1 MTESGLLLDDQLC
14 FALYS
19 ASRAITGCY
28 RAALSATGLT
38 YSQYIV
44 MLVLWEHD
52 RTAAGDQAPGLS
64 LRDLGERLS
73 LDNGTLSPLVKRL
86 AQLGL
91 VTRQRSLADERV
103 LLVACTPAG
112 RDLYQDA
119 VAAQASV
126 VEATGMT
133 ADSADELRAALDA
146 LTARLRDHTP
156 PGPAVADPA
165 VADPA
170 VAEHTAA
177 DRTG

>member
-1 MTESGLLLDDQLC
+1 MTESELLLDDQLC

-44 MLVLWEHD
+44 MLVLWERD
-52 RTAAGDQAPGLS
+52 RAAVGDPAPGLS
-64 LRDLGERLS
+64 LKELGERLS

-91 VTRQRSLADERV
+91 VTRQRSAADERV
-103 LLVACTPAG
+103 LLVACAPAG
-112 RDLYQDA
+112 RDLYRDA

-133 ADSADELRAALDA
+133 AASATELRAALDT
-146 LTARLRDHTP
+146 LTTHLRDHAAP
-156 PGPAVADPA
+156 DPA
-165 VADPA
+165 T
-170 VAEHTAA
+170 AERA
-177 DRTG
+177 G

>member
-1 MTESGLLLDDQLC
+1 MTEPGPRAELLLDDQLC

-44 MLVLWEHD
+44 MLVLWERD
-52 RTAAGDQAPGLS
+52 RAVGGDPATGLS
-64 LRDLGERLS
+64 LKELGERLS

-91 VTRQRSLADERV
+91 VTRHRSLADERV
-103 LLVACTPAG
+103 LLVACTEAG
-112 RDLYQDA
+112 RALYADA

-126 VEATGMT
+126 VDATGMT
-133 ADSADELRAALDA
+133 AASAAELRAALDT
-146 LTARLRDHTP
+146 LTTHLRGHVTP
-156 PGPAVADPA
+156 DPGT
-165 VADPA
+165 
-170 VAEHTAA
+170 AERA
-177 DRTG
+177 G

>member
-1 MTESGLLLDDQLC
+1 MTHPGDEPTADLQLDDQLC

-44 MLVLWEHD
+44 MLVLWEQD
-52 RTAAGDQAPGLS
+52 RTGDRTPGLS
-64 LRDLGERLS
+64 LKELGERLS

-91 VTRQRSLADERV
+91 VTRHRSLADERV

-112 RDLYQDA
+112 RDLYRDA
-119 VAAQASV
+119 VTAQASV

-133 ADSADELRAALDA
+133 AAAAADLRDA
-146 LTARLRDHTP
+146 LETLTTRLRGHATP
-156 PGPAVADPA
+156 EPVETERAG
-165 VADPA
+165 
-170 VAEHTAA
+170 
-177 DRTG
+177 